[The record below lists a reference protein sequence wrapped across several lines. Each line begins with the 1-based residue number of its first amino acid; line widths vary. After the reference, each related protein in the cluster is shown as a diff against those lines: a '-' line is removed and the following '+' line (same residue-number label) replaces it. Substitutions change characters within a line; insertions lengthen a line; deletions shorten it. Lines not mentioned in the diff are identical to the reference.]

1 MSKTKLKCEYCSNL
15 ITEKDLKCPNCGANC
30 SKVIEKYKEEKEAE
44 EKEIRDKQRA
54 EAEKIAKKAAKTFG
68 IFSLIPI
75 IMFIVVAG
83 IIVTSFFAFR
93 NDTKTESSNFF
104 DDVTETK
111 EEKQQQVTVGYQETA
126 KTKDANITLD
136 SYELY
141 EYKSNEFP
149 DQYNTKEGYQKIAF
163 HLKIE
168 NNKDETVNTSFNF
181 KYSMKADD
189 YKVEEAE
196 YKTGMFTYP
205 SPGKDSYPS
214 IKYVEIAPKETLQG
228 YVNFTVPTSA
238 KEIKLRVGEYVTI
251 KMDNPAYKG

>member
-83 IIVTSFFAFR
+83 IIVTSFFTFR
-93 NDTKTESSNFF
+93 SSTRSNTDSFF
-104 DDVTETK
+104 EEEK

-251 KMDNPAYKG
+251 KMNNPAYKG